1 MEENPKSSAALEALR
16 RLSSDLKEENNN
28 NTTIEQ
34 NTKAKEAINLL
45 SDGKGVESNIL
56 SALSSLGKGSAADDF
71 ISYIDDMP
79 IRCVVTKKIKS
90 LTENHNSGDI
100 IDLDSNYFEALKSR
114 YPDSIQ
120 KIEMTRQDWIDLAT
134 NNANKSA
141 KRIMELQQLYG
152 EEFYSRNMQV
162 IPSYGEV
169 DGKGFQGGLR
179 EAYEMT
185 KQLQQD
191 IEVFEE
197 QYRKFGIHR

>member
-1 MEENPKSSAALEALR
+1 MEENSKSPAALEALR
-16 RLSSDLKEENNN
+16 KLSSDLKEENNN
-28 NTTIEQ
+28 NKSAELSPEAQ
-34 NTKAKEAINLL
+34 KAVNLL
-45 SDGKGVESNIL
+45 SDGNPL
-56 SALSSLGKGSAADDF
+56 SALSSLGKGSADDDF

-90 LTENHNSGDI
+90 LTENHNPGDI
-100 IDLDSNYFEALKSR
+100 IDLDSNYFETLKSR

-169 DGKGFQGGLR
+169 DGKGVQGGLR

>member
-1 MEENPKSSAALEALR
+1 MEANSKSPAALEALR
-16 RLSSDLKEENNN
+16 KLSSDLKEENNN
-28 NTTIEQ
+28 NKPAELSPEAQ
-34 NTKAKEAINLL
+34 KAVNLL
-45 SDGKGVESNIL
+45 SDGNPL

-90 LTENHNSGDI
+90 LTENHNPGDI

-179 EAYEMT
+179 EAYGMT

>member
-1 MEENPKSSAALEALR
+1 MEENSKTSELSPEAQ
-16 RLSSDLKEENNN
+16 K
-28 NTTIEQ
+28 
-34 NTKAKEAINLL
+34 AINLL
-45 SDGKGVESNIL
+45 SDGKGVESNVL
-56 SALSSLGKGSAADDF
+56 SALSSLGKGSTDDF

-90 LTENHNSGDI
+90 LTENHNPGDI
-100 IDLDSNYFEALKSR
+100 IDLNSNYFESLKSC

-120 KIEMTRQDWIDLAT
+120 KIEMTRQDWIELAT

-169 DGKGFQGGLR
+169 DGIGFKGGLR

-185 KQLQQD
+185 KQLQKD

-197 QYRKFGIHR
+197 QYRKFGIYR

>member
-1 MEENPKSSAALEALR
+1 MEENSKISELSPEAQ
-16 RLSSDLKEENNN
+16 K
-28 NTTIEQ
+28 
-34 NTKAKEAINLL
+34 AINLL
-45 SDGKGVESNIL
+45 SDGKR
-56 SALSSLGKGSAADDF
+56 SANDDF

-90 LTENHNSGDI
+90 LTENHNPGDI
-100 IDLDSNYFEALKSR
+100 IDLNSNYFEILKSR

-120 KIEMTRQDWIDLAT
+120 KIEMTRQDWIDLVT

-169 DGKGFQGGLR
+169 DGIGFKGGLR

-185 KQLQQD
+185 KQLQDD
-191 IEVFEE
+191 IKVFEE
-197 QYRKFGIHR
+197 QCKRFGIHR

>member
-1 MEENPKSSAALEALR
+1 MENKPIELSPEAQ
-16 RLSSDLKEENNN
+16 K
-28 NTTIEQ
+28 
-34 NTKAKEAINLL
+34 AINLL

-56 SALSSLGKGSAADDF
+56 SALSSLGKGSADAKF
-71 ISYIDDMP
+71 PSYIDDMP
-79 IRCVVTKKIKS
+79 IRCVITKRI
-90 LTENHNSGDI
+90 ENHNPGDI
-100 IDLDSNYFEALKSR
+100 IDLDSNYFETLKSR

-152 EEFYSRNMQV
+152 EEFYSRNMRV

-169 DGKGFQGGLR
+169 DGKEFQGGLR

>member
-1 MEENPKSSAALEALR
+1 MEENSKSSEALEALR
-16 RLSSDLKEENNN
+16 KLSSDLKEENNN
-28 NTTIEQ
+28 ETIEQ

-56 SALSSLGKGSAADDF
+56 SALSSLGKGSADDDF

-79 IRCVVTKKIKS
+79 IRCVITKKI
-90 LTENHNSGDI
+90 ENHNPGDI

-152 EEFYSRNMQV
+152 EEFYSRNVQV

-179 EAYEMT
+179 EAYDMT

>member
-1 MEENPKSSAALEALR
+1 MEENSKSSEALEALR
-16 RLSSDLKEENNN
+16 KLSSDLKEENNN
-28 NTTIEQ
+28 ETIEQ

-56 SALSSLGKGSAADDF
+56 SALSSLGKGSADDDF

-79 IRCVVTKKIKS
+79 IRCVITKRI
-90 LTENHNSGDI
+90 ENHNPGDI
-100 IDLDSNYFEALKSR
+100 IDLDSNYFETLKSR

-120 KIEMTRQDWIDLAT
+120 KIEMTRQDWIGLAT

-152 EEFYSRNMQV
+152 EEFYSRNVQV

-179 EAYEMT
+179 EAYDMT

-197 QYRKFGIHR
+197 QYKKFGIHR

>member
-1 MEENPKSSAALEALR
+1 MENKPIE
-16 RLSSDLKEENNN
+16 LSPE
-28 NTTIEQ
+28 
-34 NTKAKEAINLL
+34 AKEAINLL

-56 SALSSLGKGSAADDF
+56 SALNSLGKGSADDDF

-79 IRCVVTKKIKS
+79 IRCVITKRI
-90 LTENHNSGDI
+90 ENHNPGDI
-100 IDLDSNYFEALKSR
+100 IDLDSNYFDALKSR

-152 EEFYSRNMQV
+152 EEFYSRNMRV

-169 DGKGFQGGLR
+169 DGKEFQGGLR

>member
-1 MEENPKSSAALEALR
+1 MEENSKSSAALEALR

-28 NTTIEQ
+28 KTIEQ

-56 SALSSLGKGSAADDF
+56 SALSSLGKGSADENLT
-71 ISYIDDMP
+71 SYIDDMP
-79 IRCVVTKKIKS
+79 IRCVITKRI
-90 LTENHNSGDI
+90 ENHNPGDI
-100 IDLDSNYFEALKSR
+100 IDLDSSYFETLKSR

-152 EEFYSRNMQV
+152 EEFYSRNMRV

-179 EAYEMT
+179 EAYGMT